1 MAFDSAPVGMAITTD
16 TGAFVQINA
25 AFCDLLGVAHSAL
38 LGRRLEDFAAPDAAA
53 ALSDGWRLA
62 AGGWRPADR
71 PRHTTDT
78 ELRPAIGHLLPVTLT
93 CARVPTSADGGAY
106 LVIHVQDGSER
117 RAAEAELTRRTL
129 HDPLTGL
136 PNRVLLLDRLTR
148 ALARLERHPSTLA
161 VLFADLNGFKAING
175 THGHS
180 TGDQVL
186 VAVAHRLQQLQRPG
200 DTACR
205 YGADEFVVLSEGSG
219 RGQAT
224 NIAKRVHTALTV
236 PIRWVNPRPDQHG
249 PDQAVSATLTASIGI
264 ATTNDPSVTAHQLL
278 NDAEIAMY
286 RTKR

>member
-1 MAFDSAPVGMAITTD
+1 MTEDHPGGRWGGPDRPGERPPAPRRKRQGQLRVAFDSAPVGMAITTD

-78 ELRPAIGHLLPVTLT
+78 ELPPAIGHLLPVTLT

-200 DTACR
+200 DPPAVTAATSSWCYPR
-205 YGADEFVVLSEGSG
+205 AADAARQPTSP
-219 RGQAT
+219 
-224 NIAKRVHTALTV
+224 N
-236 PIRWVNPRPDQHG
+236 
-249 PDQAVSATLTASIGI
+249 ASI
-264 ATTNDPSVTAHQLL
+264 P
-278 NDAEIAMY
+278 
-286 RTKR
+286 R